1 MVSKSCYIISVRN
14 TFDWRPFVT
23 TPHVEEGDQ
32 LVLAVPSRL
41 HTFRMPRRTPL
52 LPTYRLLGVYQAE
65 GSKSEQATD
74 FSLAN
79 SNPRFLAH
87 IANLIKTVGFTRDR
101 LSLELL
107 REARQTKAEVRKA
120 FACVDVEV
128 VAERIRSGKGGHAGV
143 LHVRKSLMLLRTTRN
158 VLTSIFVEE
167 FPSKD
172 TAREYVLGW
181 LDGDGSII
189 DRGSSID
196 LMLAG
201 LADEHAVVKRALT
214 CAFGWIFERGSF
226 HKDTKQ
232 GTQITL
238 RAHEMLDLIDAPAF
252 TFSMNR
258 ARLLVAFDRRTQN
271 LRAIRKGEKIAGAF
285 VRWGLCKKG
294 GVLTELGERIC
305 SGHARH
311 AAEIEKARKI
321 LAAAPRGVKGLAY
334 P

>member
-1 MVSKSCYIISVRN
+1 MKM
-14 TFDWRPFVT
+14 FDWLPFVT
-23 TPHVEEGDQ
+23 TPHTEKEGQ
-32 LVLAVPSRL
+32 LVLTVPSRL
-41 HTFRMPRRTPL
+41 HTFMMQRRTPL

-87 IANLIKTVGFTRDR
+87 VAELIKTIGFSRDR

-107 REARQTKAEVRKA
+107 RGPTETVASARKA
-120 FACVDVEV
+120 FKCVDVEV

-158 VLTSIFVEE
+158 VLAHIFAKD
-167 FPSKD
+167 FPS
-172 TAREYVLGW
+172 REVALEYALGW

-189 DRGSSID
+189 DRGTSID

-201 LADEHAVVKRALT
+201 LADEHAVVKRALAH
-214 CAFGWIFERGSF
+214 AFGWVFEQGSF
-226 HKDTKQ
+226 HKNTKQ

-238 RAHEMLDLIDAPAF
+238 RAHEMLDLLDARAF
-252 TFSMNR
+252 IFSMNR
-258 ARLLVAFDRRTQN
+258 ARLLIAFDRRTQN
-271 LRAIRKGEKIAGAF
+271 LRAIRRGDTIAGAF

-294 GVLTELGERIC
+294 GKLTELGERIC
-305 SGHARH
+305 DGHTRH
-311 AAEIEKARKI
+311 MKEIERARLI

-334 P
+334 L